1 MPDIN
6 TTLEARVKVRCIL
19 LVQDFAH
26 EIVEEWK
33 GWLTGSLPMAGLA
46 IIGLVNPDWVHLPLW
61 AWALLIFVAGLLF
74 AMFRVYRELRRQ
86 RDVLHERLGSIGIAG
101 PFMLVPFSGDLHLDT
116 RESFRK
122 ERITNDM

>member
-1 MPDIN
+1 MPDLT

-26 EIVEEWK
+26 EIVDEWK

-46 IIGLVNPDWVHLPLW
+46 IMSLVNPDWVHFPLW

-101 PFMLVPFSGDLHLDT
+101 PFILVPFSGDLHLD
-116 RESFRK
+116 RGKPFQK
-122 ERITNDM
+122 ERTTYDL